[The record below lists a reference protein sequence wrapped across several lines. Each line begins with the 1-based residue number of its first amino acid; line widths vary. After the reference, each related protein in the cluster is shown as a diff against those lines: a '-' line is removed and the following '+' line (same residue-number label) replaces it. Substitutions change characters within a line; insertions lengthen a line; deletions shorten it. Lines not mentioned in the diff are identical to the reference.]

1 MEQKIVIDQ
10 LTTEIKD
17 LKECQK
23 LFEFKGIR
31 LFDGGFKNV
40 RNNIEYGKGLV
51 GIYGENCNIL
61 FIEYVKYNNFDS
73 ELLTD
78 FFYCNSKKQN
88 ANIKIVATHN
98 NYNFNELKR
107 LYNIFLNLKC
117 KDLSRHIEE
126 KVEFLKLEKSTK
138 TTTKTTAPKRL

>member
-98 NYNFNELKR
+98 NFNFNELKR
-107 LYNIFLNLKC
+107 LYNIYLNLKC
-117 KDLSRHIEE
+117 KDLSSHIEE